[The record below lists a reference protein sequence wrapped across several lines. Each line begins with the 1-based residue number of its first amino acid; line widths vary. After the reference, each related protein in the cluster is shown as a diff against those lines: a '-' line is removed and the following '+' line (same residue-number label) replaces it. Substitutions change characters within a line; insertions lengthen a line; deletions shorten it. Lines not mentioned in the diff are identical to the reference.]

1 MQVQY
6 NVNANFKK
14 SILLNFF
21 LLFHNLY
28 YLCSELV
35 YYIRLFMILSDTI
48 KERRAKL
55 KISQADLA
63 EMARVSLATV
73 KDIERGKGNPSLQ
86 TIEKLLDIL
95 GLEIVYRIRQ
105 TV

>member
-1 MQVQY
+1 
-6 NVNANFKK
+6 
-14 SILLNFF
+14 
-21 LLFHNLY
+21 
-28 YLCSELV
+28 
-35 YYIRLFMILSDTI
+35 MILSDTI

-55 KISQADLA
+55 KLSQADLA

-95 GLEIVYRIRQ
+95 GVEMIYRIRQ
-105 TV
+105 TI

>member
-1 MQVQY
+1 
-6 NVNANFKK
+6 
-14 SILLNFF
+14 
-21 LLFHNLY
+21 
-28 YLCSELV
+28 
-35 YYIRLFMILSDTI
+35 MILSDTI

-55 KISQADLA
+55 KLSQADLA
-63 EMARVSLATV
+63 EMTRVSLATV